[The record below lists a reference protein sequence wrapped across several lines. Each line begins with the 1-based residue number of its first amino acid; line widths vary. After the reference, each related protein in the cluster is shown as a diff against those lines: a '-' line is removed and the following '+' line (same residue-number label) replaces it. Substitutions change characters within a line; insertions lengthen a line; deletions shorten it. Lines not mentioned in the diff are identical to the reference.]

1 MNSPR
6 LSADAR
12 REQIL
17 EVAINVFGR
26 AGYYGASMNDI
37 ADAAGVT
44 KPVLYQHF
52 DSKHYLYLELISST
66 AEGLRE
72 AIRVA
77 VGGRMT
83 GREQLE
89 AAFQA
94 YFEFFEQD
102 PGHFRVLYGEG
113 VRSDPAFTEQLI
125 ALEVEMTAFT
135 AELIT
140 IPSLEQSD
148 KLLFAYGISGLLE
161 SSVRRWSEEE
171 DRRDAKEVALL
182 TAELVWR
189 GLRGAGSIRH

>member
-1 MNSPR
+1 
-6 LSADAR
+6 
-12 REQIL
+12 
-17 EVAINVFGR
+17 
-26 AGYYGASMNDI
+26 MNDV
-37 ADAAGVT
+37 ALAAGVT

-77 VGGRMT
+77 VESRTT
-83 GREQLE
+83 GREQLD

-140 IPSLEQSD
+140 IPSLEESD

-182 TAELVWR
+182 TAAPVWR